1 MERLLK
7 KLEQE
12 RRLSKEE
19 WICLIEGRTEALAE
33 KLFERARAI
42 RHTHYGNKIY
52 IRGLI
57 EFTNYCKNDCYY
69 CGIRRSN
76 PNAVRYRLTEEEILS
91 CCREGYR
98 LGFRTFVLQGG
109 EDPYFDTER
118 VTALLRKIRTEFP
131 DCAIT
136 LSIGEK
142 TKEDYLAFRQ
152 AGADRYLLRHETYN
166 TDHYRKLHPEPL
178 SAQER
183 QNCLYA
189 LKEAGFQVG
198 SGIMVGSPQQTAAHI
213 AEDMLFLQELQPE
226 MVGIGPF
233 IPHKDTCFAK
243 ETAGTLEMTL
253 YLLGLLRLMLPK
265 ALLPA
270 TTALATI
277 HPDGRKM
284 GILAGANVV
293 MPNLSPQE
301 KRKQYSLYDNKRHMG
316 NEAAEG
322 LLMLKAEMQEIG
334 YEVVTDRGDFPR
346 SKSEERE

>member
-166 TDHYRKLHPEPL
+166 TDHYRILHPEPL
-178 SAQER
+178 SA
-183 QNCLYA
+183 A
-189 LKEAGFQVG
+189 FFFK
-198 SGIMVGSPQQTAAHI
+198 
-213 AEDMLFLQELQPE
+213 LQGGE
-226 MVGIGPF
+226 
-233 IPHKDTCFAK
+233 
-243 ETAGTLEMTL
+243 
-253 YLLGLLRLMLPK
+253 
-265 ALLPA
+265 
-270 TTALATI
+270 
-277 HPDGRKM
+277 
-284 GILAGANVV
+284 
-293 MPNLSPQE
+293 
-301 KRKQYSLYDNKRHMG
+301 
-316 NEAAEG
+316 
-322 LLMLKAEMQEIG
+322 
-334 YEVVTDRGDFPR
+334 
-346 SKSEERE
+346 